1 MGKMLFGTG
10 GIPRTTRVPGTAGGI
25 RRINELGL
33 GCMEVEFVQGVR
45 MGEAS
50 ARTVG
55 ETAKEEKIALSAHGP
70 YYINLNAR
78 EPEKVEASRQR
89 ILQTAR
95 VTQLFGGRSA
105 VFHAAFILNDA
116 PEVVYQRVRKEL
128 SDIAAILRAEGN
140 TVVLRPEVT
149 GKASQ
154 FGTVDELIRLG
165 SDVNGV
171 LPCLDFSH
179 LHARTGRY
187 NTYDEFVSVL
197 QQIET
202 GLGRQALHNMHVH
215 VSGIEYGR
223 HGEIRHLDLQSEKS
237 DFNYRELMRAL
248 KDTGAEG
255 LVICESPLKM
265 LEQNARLL
273 QQTYQAFN

>member
-45 MGEAS
+45 MGETS

-78 EPEKVEASRQR
+78 EPDKVEASRQR

-95 VTQLFGGRSA
+95 VTQVFGGRSA

-128 SDIAAILRAEGN
+128 SEIAAILKAEGN

-154 FGTVDELIRLG
+154 FGTVDELIKLG
-165 SDVNGV
+165 SDVDGV

-202 GLGRQALHNMHVH
+202 GLGRQALHNMHIH

-255 LVICESPLKM
+255 LVVCESPPGV
-265 LEQNARLL
+265 LEENARLL

>member
-1 MGKMLFGTG
+1 
-10 GIPRTTRVPGTAGGI
+10 
-25 RRINELGL
+25 
-33 GCMEVEFVQGVR
+33 
-45 MGEAS
+45 
-50 ARTVG
+50 
-55 ETAKEEKIALSAHGP
+55 
-70 YYINLNAR
+70 
-78 EPEKVEASRQR
+78 
-89 ILQTAR
+89 
-95 VTQLFGGRSA
+95 
-105 VFHAAFILNDA
+105 
-116 PEVVYQRVRKEL
+116 
-128 SDIAAILRAEGN
+128 
-140 TVVLRPEVT
+140 
-149 GKASQ
+149 
-154 FGTVDELIRLG
+154 LIKLG
-165 SDVNGV
+165 SDVDGV

-202 GLGRQALHNMHVH
+202 GLGRQALHNMHIH

-255 LVICESPLKM
+255 LVVCESPPGV
-265 LEQNARLL
+265 LEENARLL

>member
-10 GIPRTTRVPGTAGGI
+10 VIPRTTLVLGTAGGI

-45 MGEAS
+45 MGETS

-78 EPEKVEASRQR
+78 EPDKVEASRQR

-95 VTQLFGGRSA
+95 VTQVFGGRSA

-128 SDIAAILRAEGN
+128 SEIAAILKAEGN

-154 FGTVDELIRLG
+154 FGTVDELIKLG
-165 SDVNGV
+165 SDVDGV

-202 GLGRQALHNMHVH
+202 GLGRQALHNMHIH

-255 LVICESPLKM
+255 LVVCESPPGV
-265 LEQNARLL
+265 LEENARLL